1 VSLYSQ
7 EESVKYAV
15 LKEYS
20 VVDRLFLLSYSLCF
34 YLIHVFIPINLSA
47 LYSLPHKIQG
57 YLPLE
62 YYFAVVPIIILVLI
76 VLRSGV
82 LRREISFGLLFFL
95 ATISL
100 TIHIIPFGKAIVADR
115 YTYIPYVGIY
125 FLIGQLYLYATNC
138 YQDYYLRRKKIVS
151 IIASLIVLVF
161 GYLTYQR
168 IGVWKN
174 TLILFNDASLKAMSN
189 REAAEVLSLGY
200 VLEATAKSSSEQ
212 YAEAIEFYSTI
223 KLLR

>member
-1 VSLYSQ
+1 
-7 EESVKYAV
+7 
-15 LKEYS
+15 
-20 VVDRLFLLSYSLCF
+20 
-34 YLIHVFIPINLSA
+34 
-47 LYSLPHKIQG
+47 
-57 YLPLE
+57 
-62 YYFAVVPIIILVLI
+62 
-76 VLRSGV
+76 
-82 LRREISFGLLFFL
+82 
-95 ATISL
+95 
-100 TIHIIPFGKAIVADR
+100 
-115 YTYIPYVGIY
+115 
-125 FLIGQLYLYATNC
+125 
-138 YQDYYLRRKKIVS
+138 
-151 IIASLIVLVF
+151 VLVF